1 MESVQQLIKEED
13 QGVLIYEDAPDANFE
28 QLANGD
34 EQSRIVMYIPS
45 NQLINDAGQDYV
57 MLVDDAQN
65 IQQFRI
71 VYVVAETEAT
81 NMEQPAAIIPR
92 GSSRE
97 FLFH

>member
-1 MESVQQLIKEED
+1 MESVQQLINEED
-13 QGVLIYEDAPDANFE
+13 QGVMIYEDAPDANSE
-28 QLANGD
+28 LANGD
-34 EQSRIVMYIPS
+34 EQSKIVMYIPS